1 MAFSPQRSQFRFFV
15 WLLCKGL
22 RWLRRHAS
30 DDTALWAGGP
40 KWRPNYSFVS
50 INADW
55 QIILLFYCLHLIY
68 CSCVSVNKTL
78 MPAAC
83 AMCAMCATQT
93 MSSLGRSLDVPHTV
107 INIIRFKICHLRICE
122 SCCRFISSVFT
133 LHQEPQNRTLIRLL
147 SRGCAVVFFTLRK
160 PGLHRLYL

>member
-22 RWLRRHAS
+22 RRRRRRHGS
-30 DDTALWAGGP
+30 DDTARLWAGGP

-83 AMCAMCATQT
+83 AMCATHT

-147 SRGCAVVFFTLRK
+147 SRDCAVFFTLRK